1 MSGTNGVTPTVP
13 VNSYDARQK
22 EIDSIY
28 ESAMAGATSVRN
40 ETLAKAQR
48 TRDQGYESAGILYER
63 MKKYLPLKQKIAG
76 TSGMGISQSEMNDV
90 GNTLMNQRAA
100 ITRNFNDQVDTA
112 NAKLYQAA
120 NEAAS
125 VRSSATLDL
134 MGEQDSAVR
143 EVMTGLDSYSSREDA
158 LTALGLIM
166 DTSDPRYA
174 GYETTINEH
183 FTDRESKDQRNA
195 SVDALLSDIGKG
207 VYKDKT
213 DDEVIALL
221 TEIYEGDTE
230 SADYIKDL
238 DELDDALYNYSES
251 SYADYVDEIDQML
264 ELYRND
270 PDKMNSLFNTYLAEE
285 RLKEDDKERFKAMIA
300 LARDDHATAAQDKA
314 REDFVT
320 QLGVLADSVLTTD
333 EDFTKLWEE
342 YKDQLSPSA
351 QKVYEKVI
359 NTYVNDISRDIARDE
374 AERERDQ
381 YLNDLQLVDESES
394 QGYTDLDS
402 YKEDVV
408 AGKAT
413 IRGVYVTDS
422 KAVARDSNLGKKL
435 YNLDVTGGNGAI
447 ARFEQDGE
455 MWHYIFFDGAWYE
468 TENWTELG
476 DGKRKN
482 GNGKKT
488 EDTSG
493 RALDGVTPMI

>member
-1 MSGTNGVTPTVP
+1 MSGTNGVTPTEP
-13 VNSYDARQK
+13 VNFYDARQK

-40 ETLAKAQR
+40 ETIAKAQR

-112 NAKLYQAA
+112 NAKLYQTA
-120 NEAAS
+120 NEAAA
-125 VRSSATLDL
+125 VHSSATQEL

-143 EVMTGLDSYSSREDA
+143 SVMTELDSYSSREDA

-174 GYETTINEH
+174 GYEATINEH
-183 FTDRESKDQRNA
+183 FTDRENKDQRNA
-195 SVDALLSDIGKG
+195 LVDALLSDIGQG

-213 DDEVIALL
+213 DDEVIAML

-251 SYADYVDEIDQML
+251 SYADYFDEIDRML
-264 ELYRND
+264 ALYEND
-270 PDKMNSLFNTYLAEE
+270 PDQMQARLEEYLAED
-285 RLKEDDKERFKAMIA
+285 RLKDSDREYFEAA
-300 LARDDHATAAQDKA
+300 VAAARDDHATAAQDKA

-359 NTYVNDISRDIARDE
+359 NTYVNDTSRDIARDE

-381 YLNDLQLVDESES
+381 YMNDLLLLDEAEK
-394 QGYTDLDS
+394 QGYDDLDT
-402 YKEDVV
+402 YK
-408 AGKAT
+408 
-413 IRGVYVTDS
+413 
-422 KAVARDSNLGKKL
+422 KAVIDGDAKFNGYTVISGPVDKGKVGLPGGSEDFRVVRK
-435 YNLDVTGGNGAI
+435 NISVWGDDVWTWEELTEDFLN
-447 ARFEQDGE
+447 FEGFNDGKHWRSYICIDGE
-455 MWHYIFFDGAWYE
+455 WYMAE
-468 TENWTELG
+468 RPSVIKG
-476 DGKRKN
+476 GSRK
-482 GNGKKT
+482 
-488 EDTSG
+488 
-493 RALDGVTPMI
+493 